1 MKILVTGS
9 AGFIGFH
16 LSHHLLKNGHHIYG
30 IDNFQNDGKIS
41 LIRNRILKKFKKYF
55 FLKID
60 LSKKTLFHK
69 KIKFDLIIHLAA
81 MPGVRISMD
90 DPIKC
95 INSNIRG
102 FQNILEYARKKKL
115 RIYFLHHQA
124 LYMEMKKTILKKKN

>member
-16 LSHHLLKNGHHIYG
+16 LSQYLLKNGHYIYG
-30 IDNFQNDGKIS
+30 IDNFQNDRKIS
-41 LIRNRILKKFKKYF
+41 SIRNRILKKFKKYF

-60 LSKKTLFHK
+60 LSKKTLFYK

-90 DPIKC
+90 NPI
-95 INSNIRG
+95 
-102 FQNILEYARKKKL
+102 
-115 RIYFLHHQA
+115 LH
-124 LYMEMKKTILKKKN
+124 